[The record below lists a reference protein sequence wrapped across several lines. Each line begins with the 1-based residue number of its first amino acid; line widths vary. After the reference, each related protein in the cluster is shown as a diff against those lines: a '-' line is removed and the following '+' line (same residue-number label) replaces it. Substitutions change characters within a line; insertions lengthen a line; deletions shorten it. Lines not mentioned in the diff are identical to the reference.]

1 MDEDILGIF
10 MIIIIVIGCCVVL
23 PIMIVWIT
31 NKRKAHEIDKQTEIL
46 MTLMEKNPNLDPAEV
61 MQKLN
66 VSSKSHKTIKQKLL
80 ENVFS
85 GGLMAL
91 MGLAILI
98 PHLCGLTFFG
108 NRENGLFSGGI
119 MLAMGL
125 AFLIYYLVSKRQLK
139 SEIEAEEKQLK
150 EQQISE

>member
-1 MDEDILGIF
+1 

-31 NKRKAHEIDKQTEIL
+31 NKRKSHEIDKQTELL

-80 ENVFS
+80 ENMFS
-85 GGLMAL
+85 GGMMTL

-98 PHLCGLTFFG
+98 PHLCGLVFFG
-108 NRENGLFSGGI
+108 NRENGLFIGGV
-119 MLAMGL
+119 MMAMGI
-125 AFLIYYLVSKRQLK
+125 AFLIHYLVSKKQLRG
-139 SEIEAEEKQLK
+139 EIEAEEQRLK
-150 EQQISE
+150 EQ

>member
-1 MDEDILGIF
+1 METSILGII

-31 NKRKAHEIDKQTEIL
+31 NKRKSHEIDKQTELL
-46 MTLMEKNPNLDPAEV
+46 MTLMEKKPNLDPAEV

-80 ENVFS
+80 ENMFS
-85 GGLMAL
+85 GGMMTL

-98 PHLCGLTFFG
+98 PHLCGLVFFG
-108 NRENGLFSGGI
+108 NRENGLFIGGV
-119 MLAMGL
+119 MMAMGI
-125 AFLIYYLVSKRQLK
+125 AFLIHYLVSKKQLRG
-139 SEIEAEEKQLK
+139 EIEAEEQRLK
-150 EQQISE
+150 EQ

>member
-1 MDEDILGIF
+1 MSEDILGII

-31 NKRKAHEIDKQTEIL
+31 NKRKAHEIAKQTEIL
-46 MTLMEKNPNLDPAEV
+46 MTLMEKNPDLDPAEV

-85 GGLMAL
+85 GGMMTL

-98 PHLCGLTFFG
+98 PHLCGLVFFG
-108 NRENGLFSGGI
+108 NRENGIYVGG
-119 MLAMGL
+119 MMVAMGV
-125 AFLIYYLVSKRQLK
+125 AFLIYYLVSKKQLQ
-139 SEIEAEEKQLK
+139 SEIEAEERQLQ
-150 EQQISE
+150 ERQ